1 MLTRQKYLFSRML
14 ISVHETLLRDLYN
27 ILQRVFDPKPL
38 NPKPILVILNQYIYN
53 NPIFKETEPDLTS
66 YITDL
71 ELGINVISFF
81 QFLT

>member
-1 MLTRQKYLFSRML
+1 ML